1 LITQAPSSPQA
12 NTTALEFPQQQQKPQ
27 PPQESLVTNAINKV
41 RNRGRVESCFVIFVV
56 QLQVE
61 ANSSAPGSGAATS
74 EVLSPVIEVEPF
86 ADLKSKQLSDLNN
99 QLKRINSRP
108 DVIVETGECRIP
120 PEIVEGAV
128 AATAVAAA
136 AAPPQKERRVSRFK
150 VSVVTEPDRSKL
162 VVAQPDGQEHNGE
175 RKDGEEA
182 KKDSDYT
189 SVINNTFDSLANILV
204 GTLPPNTGKVTRF
217 LTCAR
222 FHSLFVDRFCA
233 GSEQSQSEFFVFRF
247 RLNLTNSVLCKSLV

>member
-1 LITQAPSSPQA
+1 
-12 NTTALEFPQQQQKPQ
+12 
-27 PPQESLVTNAINKV
+27 
-41 RNRGRVESCFVIFVV
+41 
-56 QLQVE
+56 
-61 ANSSAPGSGAATS
+61 
-74 EVLSPVIEVEPF
+74 VLSPVIEVEPF